1 LKSLTI
7 LVQQV
12 LEESGT
18 WCHTSTAMDLKTIN
32 GRVEDEGVSFLT
44 ITLPNFGKDFEKSL
58 DQGFVARNLFQGFS
72 WKGGLPRFL
81 GGFLELVFDRDSGR
95 LLQHPS
101 IDAIRAVR
109 QITLMCGKVE
119 LECADWRIKSAFDKY
134 VATEQEVKD
143 ADKNFHSDRKDQFGR
158 IASMLFGRVLSKVD
172 SDIYYGKI
180 VPKHGSGSTADGIKG
195 DLKYQQTVWTDRLEE
210 YFPMGEYLTSSW
222 GLFLD
227 NSESFTSLSPGSEI
241 PAKVISVPKTLKTPR
256 LIAMEPTAM
265 QYAQQGLLESIVEA
279 IEADDIAKNLISW
292 KAQTPN
298 QELASRGSRNGDLAT
313 LDLSEA
319 SDRVSNQH
327 VRHLLRNH
335 SHFAGAVD
343 ASRSRKADVDGHGVL
358 RLAKFASM
366 GSALCFPFEAIV
378 FCTVLFIGIE
388 NELGRTLT
396 MRDVK
401 SLIGRVRV
409 YGDDIIIPVEY
420 VSSAVSELEAFGFKV
435 NTNKSFWTGKFRESC
450 GKDYYDGHDVSVT
463 RVRALLPEQQK
474 SVSEIISTVSLRNQ
488 LYYAGYWNTVEWLD
502 KRIERLIPFPYVLPT
517 SPALGRWSFL
527 GHETEKFHPTLH
539 KPLVRA
545 AVVSAKLPK
554 SNLEGYAALMK
565 FFLKRGDL
573 PIADRKHLE
582 QAGRPVSV
590 DIKHRWTSAI

>member
-134 VATEQEVKD
+134 VATEQEVKA

-195 DLKYQQTVWTDRLEE
+195 NLKYQQTVWTDRLEE

>member
-195 DLKYQQTVWTDRLEE
+195 NLKYQQTVWTDRLEE

-502 KRIERLIPFPYVLPT
+502 KKIERLIPFPYVLPT

>member
-195 DLKYQQTVWTDRLEE
+195 NLKYQQTVWTDRLEE

>member
-195 DLKYQQTVWTDRLEE
+195 NLKYQQTVWTDRLEE

-298 QELASRGSRNGDLAT
+298 QELASRGSLNGDLAT